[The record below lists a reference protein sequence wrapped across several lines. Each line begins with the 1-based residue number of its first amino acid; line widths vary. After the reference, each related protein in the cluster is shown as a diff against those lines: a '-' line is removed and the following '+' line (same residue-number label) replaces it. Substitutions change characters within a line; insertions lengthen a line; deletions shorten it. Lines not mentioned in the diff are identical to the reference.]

1 MKFAELI
8 NNWLTKPKCLW
19 LYKSIFFKSN
29 WSVPGP
35 RPYKARLHVND
46 RVVLHISD
54 SGRY

>member
-19 LYKSIFFKSN
+19 LYKSFFFKLN